1 MAKTFYQK
9 YGVYTNDKGEEI
21 LFRAMPGTFASDAW
35 LKSDEAYSDVAG
47 TRFDAMT
54 ADDGKIYNIGRTRIR
69 RTKNLSEIATL
80 TQKACRAFLLADK
93 CYDMPTANYAEAVM
107 LQSINFAAVLVE
119 NGYSDDAIIEY
130 YKKAVS
136 IPPKVEPIII
146 QRDEKGD
153 A

>member
-35 LKSDEAYSDVAG
+35 LKSDEAYLDVAG

-54 ADDGKIYNIGRTRIR
+54 ADDGKIYNIGRTNIR
-69 RTKNLSEIATL
+69 RIKNLLEVAKL

-93 CYDMPTANYAEAVM
+93 CYDMPTMNYAEAVM
-107 LQSINFAAVLVE
+107 LQAINFAVIGVE
-119 NGYSDDAIIEY
+119 SGMSDKEIVEY
-130 YKKAVS
+130 YENAVS
-136 IPPKVEPIII
+136 IPPNVEPIII
-146 QRDEKGD
+146 KKD
-153 A
+153 AGTTS